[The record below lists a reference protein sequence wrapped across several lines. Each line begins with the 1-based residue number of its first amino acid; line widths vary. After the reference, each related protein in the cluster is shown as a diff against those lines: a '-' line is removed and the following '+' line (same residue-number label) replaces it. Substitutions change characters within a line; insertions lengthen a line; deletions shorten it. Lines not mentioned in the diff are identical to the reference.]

1 MDLRGFLKFL
11 VAGAVVL
18 PIVAMVVIGAARL
31 LAAMRDAGGAAV
43 LDYVALA
50 VGIFW
55 TIDLVILVVLL
66 AIDRLDPPNR

>member
-31 LAAMRDAGGAAV
+31 LAAMRDVGGAAV
-43 LDYVALA
+43 LDYAALA

-55 TIDLVILVVLL
+55 AVDLVLLIVLL
-66 AIDRLDPPNR
+66 AIDRLDPPTR